1 MSDSDVS
8 DFRYDDSDSDA
19 FVEPVKPT
27 KKAPAKTAAP
37 KATAKPAAKKA
48 APKKP
53 LATKRNLPN
62 DSISED
68 DFSMD
73 DTPAKPKYP
82 VEDDEEGLRPK
93 GPAKSASEM
102 YQKLSQLEHVL
113 KRPDTYIGSVE
124 PISQDM
130 WVVDPETKQMVNR
143 SITYVPGFFKIFD
156 EILVNAADNKI
167 NDPSM
172 DSIKVEINREKNQIS
187 VWNNG
192 KGIPVEMHSKEKMMI
207 PELIFGNL
215 LTSSNYD
222 DDQKKLTGGRNG
234 YGAKL
239 ANIYST
245 EFIVETADKTNAKKY
260 KQVFSKNMTTKT
272 TPKITDNKKGEEYT
286 KITFTPELTRFH
298 MNEIDDDTN
307 ALLMK
312 RVYDVAG
319 TVKDLKVFLNGERLT
334 KIKGFKHYVDMYVQ
348 SNQAANGVDGAAQPK
363 PTVVYEAAGK
373 RWEVAFAVS
382 DGEFKQVSFCNAI
395 STIKGGTHVDMI
407 ATQLANKLLAVIKKK
422 SKNTT
427 IKPFQIKSHM
437 WIFVNALIENPAFDS
452 QTKETLTLKSSA
464 FGSKCELSDDFVK
477 KVAKTGII
485 DNVLSYARFKQD
497 QALKKTDGAKR
508 SRVGGITKLE
518 DANWAG
524 GGNAK
529 HCTLILTEGDSAK
542 ALAVSGL
549 GAIGGRDNFGV
560 FPLRGK
566 LLNVREASH
575 DQIMKNVEIQNIKK
589 ILGLKHNHNYTSVDS
604 LRYGQLMIMTDQD
617 HDGSHIKGLIIN
629 FLDYFYPSL
638 LKLPDF
644 LVEFITPIVKVW
656 KGKQEHTFY
665 TMPQYEEWKTAN
677 NDGRGWE
684 SKYYKGLGSSGT
696 EDAVKYFSDL
706 GRHRL
711 TFNTVENDDK
721 ALIDMAFNKKKAD
734 DRKEWLRQFKPGTF
748 LDHDIKQIPISD
760 FVNKELILFSMADN
774 IRSIPSVADGL
785 KPGQRKVM
793 FSCFKRNLKKE
804 IKVSQLIG
812 YVGENSA
819 YHHGEQSLTSTIV
832 GLAQHFVGS
841 NNINL
846 LEPNGQFGTR
856 MQGGKDAASA
866 RYIFTNTS
874 TMTRAVFHPADDA
887 LLNYLIEDGQ
897 RIEPEHYLPTVPLI
911 LVNGADGIG
920 TGWST
925 QIPNYNPADV
935 VDNLRR
941 LMRGEDPVPM
951 TPWFRGFKGT
961 IERIDNDRYK
971 VSGIAEKIND
981 ETIEITELPVRKWT
995 QDFKEMIE
1003 VMTSGPDKKIPT
1015 IIKDYEEHHTDAT
1028 VHFKLHMKPEGMKAA
1043 EAEGFDS
1050 RFKLTTT
1057 LATSNMVCFDLNGKI
1072 KKYTSPEEIL
1082 LDFYPKRLE
1091 YYGLRKQHL
1100 ADELNKQFER
1110 LSNQARFVTMI
1121 IKKEIAVSNKKK
1133 SIIVQELRDL
1143 KFRPFP
1149 KNGAKP
1155 LDAGE
1160 KEDALEEEEDQ
1171 GKDNDYDYLL
1181 GMAIW
1186 SLTVEKVKKLLAE
1199 RDGKEQ
1205 ELIDLLKLSPQDIWN
1220 QDLDVFMQEWESAL
1234 AADLTLAQKTKPKT
1248 KAQAKRVATARKRA
1262 KGEDTDDSEDDFKP
1276 IKAASKPRAP
1286 AKPRAPKNT
1295 ALFSTS
1301 TASSASAS
1309 ATVSRTASPLK
1320 RGSAVLSDNE
1330 EDIKPVTKKAALPR
1344 AHAKRSTVDIGDSD
1358 IEMDSV
1364 PASMSVSGTSSRAST
1379 TKPTSSRKATTVLE
1393 DSDDEVV
1400 VKTSKPSAKP
1410 APKGKAAAKKPITVD
1425 SGSGAVMD
1433 PLPKPAPKSA
1443 VKKKAIK
1450 VEDSSSDGEVPKA
1463 KTAPKK
1469 APAKG
1474 KPKKAESDFEED
1486 SDDYT
1491 PPVRTTTARAGRA
1504 ATKKK
1509 PTYVD
1514 LSDLDSDD

>member
-1 MSDSDVS
+1 MSDSEVS

-19 FVEPVKPT
+19 FVDPVKPT
-27 KKAPAKTAAP
+27 KKAPVKKAAP
-37 KATAKPAAKKA
+37 KPAAKPAAKKA
-48 APKKP
+48 TAKKP

-62 DSISED
+62 ESISED

-73 DTPAKPKYP
+73 DTPAKPRAA
-82 VEDDEEGLRPK
+82 VEDDEDDARPK

-245 EFIVETADKTNAKKY
+245 EFIVETADKINAKKY
-260 KQVFSKNMTTKT
+260 KQVFSKNMTSKS
-272 TPKITDNKKGEEYT
+272 TPKITENKKGEEYT

-298 MNEIDDDTN
+298 MTEIDDDTN

-334 KIKGFKHYVDMYVQ
+334 KIKGFKQYVEMYVQ
-348 SNQAANGVDGAAQPK
+348 SNQAANGADGVAQPK

-464 FGSKCELSDDFVK
+464 FGSKCELSEDFVK

-497 QALKKTDGAKR
+497 QQLKKTDGARR
-508 SRVGGITKLE
+508 SRVGGIAKLE

-524 GGNAK
+524 GRNAK
-529 HCTLILTEGDSAK
+529 QCTLILTEGDSAK

-575 DQIMKNVEIQNIKK
+575 DQIMKNVEIQNIKQ

-638 LKLPDF
+638 LKIPDF

-665 TMPQYEEWKTAN
+665 TMPQYEEWKAAN

-684 SKYYKGLGSSGT
+684 SKYYKGLGTSKAQ
-696 EDAVKYFSDL
+696 DAVKYFSDL

-711 TFNTVENDDK
+711 AFDAMETDDK

-793 FSCFKRNLKKE
+793 FGCFKRNLKKE
-804 IKVSQLIG
+804 IKVAQLGG
-812 YVGENSA
+812 YIGENSA
-819 YHHGEQSLTSTIV
+819 YHHGEQSLTATIV
-832 GLAQHFVGS
+832 GLAQNFVGS

-874 TMTRAVFHPADDA
+874 AMTRAVFHPADDP
-887 LLNYLIEDGQ
+887 LLNYLVEDGQ
-897 RIEPEHYLPTVPLI
+897 RIEPEYYLPTVPLI
-911 LVNGADGIG
+911 LINGADGIG

-925 QIPNYNPADV
+925 QIPNFNPVDV

-941 LMRGEDPVPM
+941 LMRGEELVPM

-961 IERIDNDRYK
+961 IERVDNDRYK
-971 VSGIAEKIND
+971 VSGTAEKID
-981 ETIEITELPVRKWT
+981 DKTIEITELPVRKWT
-995 QDFKEMIE
+995 QDFKEMVE
-1003 VMTSGPDKKIPT
+1003 AMTSGSDKIPST
-1015 IIKDYEEHHTDAT
+1015 IKDYEEHHTDTT

-1043 EAEGFDS
+1043 EAEGFDN

-1082 LDFYPKRLE
+1082 QDFYPKRLE

-1121 IKKEIAVSNKKK
+1121 IKKEIVVSNKKK

-1149 KNGAKP
+1149 KNGTKP

-1186 SLTVEKVKKLLAE
+1186 SLTQEKVKKLLAE

-1220 QDLDVFMQEWESAL
+1220 HDLDAFIQEWENSL
-1234 AADLTLAQKTKPKT
+1234 SADLALVQKTKPKT
-1248 KAQAKRVATARKRA
+1248 KAQAKKAATARKRA
-1262 KGEDTDDSEDDFKP
+1262 KGEETDDFEDDFKP
-1276 IKAASKPRAP
+1276 IKAAPKPRAP
-1286 AKPRAPKNT
+1286 AKPRAPKGT
-1295 ALFSTS
+1295 ASFSTS
-1301 TASSASAS
+1301 AAASASAS

-1320 RGSAVLSDNE
+1320 RGSAVLSGSE

-1344 AHAKRSTVDIGDSD
+1344 ARSKPVTVDIGDSD
-1358 IEMDSV
+1358 IEMDSA
-1364 PASMSVSGTSSRAST
+1364 PTSKSVSRASSRAST
-1379 TKPTSSRKATTVLE
+1379 AKLASSSKATTVLE
-1393 DSDDEVV
+1393 DSDDEVL
-1400 VKTSKPSAKP
+1400 VKPKPRAKA
-1410 APKGKAAAKKPITVD
+1410 APNGKVAAKKPIAVD
-1425 SGSGAVMD
+1425 SDSDVVME
-1433 PLPKPAPKSA
+1433 PLHKPAPKA
-1443 VKKKAIK
+1443 APKKKAPK
-1450 VEDSSSDGEVPKA
+1450 VEDSDSEVEVKPKT
-1463 KTAPKK
+1463 KPAPKK
-1469 APAKG
+1469 TPAKG
-1474 KPKKAESDFEED
+1474 KPKKNGSDFEED

-1491 PPVRTTTARAGRA
+1491 PPVRATTARAGRA

>member
-1 MSDSDVS
+1 MSDSES
-8 DFRYDDSDSDA
+8 SGFRLDDSDSDA
-19 FVEPVKPT
+19 FVEPVKAT
-27 KKAPAKTAAP
+27 KKAPAKKAPAKKAAAP
-37 KATAKPAAKKA
+37 KAAAKKA
-48 APKKP
+48 SAKLP

-62 DSISED
+62 ESISED

-73 DTPAKPKYP
+73 DSPAKPKAAIE
-82 VEDDEEGLRPK
+82 EDDEEDVRPK

-124 PISQDM
+124 PITQDM

-172 DSIKVEINREKNQIS
+172 DSIKVDINREKNQIS

-245 EFIVETADKTNAKKY
+245 EFIVETADKVNSKKY
-260 KQVFSKNMTTKT
+260 KQIFSQNMTKKSKPT
-272 TPKITDNKKGEEYT
+272 IVENKKNEEFT

-298 MNEIDDDTN
+298 MTEIDDDTY

-334 KIKGFKHYVDMYVQ
+334 KIKGFRQYVEMYVQ
-348 SNQAANGVDGAAQPK
+348 SNQKSQGGDGAAQPK
-363 PTVVYEAAGK
+363 PTIVYEAAGK

-437 WIFVNALIENPAFDS
+437 WLFVNALIENPAFDS

-464 FGSKCELSDDFVK
+464 FGSKCELSDEFVK
-477 KVAKTGII
+477 KVAKSGVI

-497 QALKKTDGAKR
+497 QQLKKTDGAKR
-508 SRVGGITKLE
+508 ARVGGIPKLE

-524 GGNAK
+524 GRNAK
-529 HCTLILTEGDSAK
+529 QCTLILTEGDSAK

-575 DQIMKNVEIQNIKK
+575 EQIMKNVEIQNIKQ
-589 ILGLKHNHNYTSVDS
+589 ILGLKHNHNYTSLDS

-638 LKLPDF
+638 LKMPNF

-656 KGKQEHTFY
+656 KGKQERTFY
-665 TMPQYEEWKTAN
+665 TMPQYEEWKAAN
-677 NDGRGWE
+677 NDGRGWH
-684 SKYYKGLGSSGT
+684 SKYYKGLGTSGAQ
-696 EDAVKYFSDL
+696 DAVKYFSDL
-706 GRHRL
+706 DKHRL
-711 TFNTVENDDK
+711 SFDVMDTDDK
-721 ALIDMAFNKKKAD
+721 SLIDMAFNKKKAD

-793 FSCFKRNLKKE
+793 FGCFKRNLKGE
-804 IKVSQLIG
+804 IKVVQLGG
-812 YVGENSA
+812 YVAENSA
-819 YHHGEQSLTSTIV
+819 YHHGEQSLTATIV
-832 GLAQHFVGS
+832 GLAQNFVGS

-866 RYIFTNTS
+866 RYIFTTTS
-874 TMTRAVFHPADDA
+874 AMTRAVFHPDDDP
-887 LLNYLIEDGQ
+887 LLNYLMEDGQ
-897 RIEPEHYLPTVPLI
+897 RIEPEYYLPTVPLVLI
-911 LVNGADGIG
+911 NGADGIG

-925 QIPNYNPADV
+925 QIPNYNPVDI

-941 LMRGEDPVPM
+941 LMRGEELVQM

-961 IERIDNDRYK
+961 IERVDNDRYK
-971 VSGIAEKIND
+971 VSGIAEKID
-981 ETIEITELPVRKWT
+981 DKTIEITELPVRKWT

-1003 VMTSGPDKKIPT
+1003 AMTSGTDKVPST
-1015 IIKDYEEHHTDAT
+1015 IKDYEEHHTDTT

-1043 EAEGFDS
+1043 EAEGFDN

-1057 LATSNMVCFDLNGKI
+1057 IATSNMVCFDLNGKI
-1072 KKYTSPEEIL
+1072 KKYASPEEIL

-1121 IKKEIAVSNKKK
+1121 IKKELVVSNKKK
-1133 SIIVQELRDL
+1133 SVVVQELRDL

-1149 KNGAKP
+1149 KNSTKP
-1155 LDAGE
+1155 ADAGE

-1186 SLTVEKVKKLLAE
+1186 SLTEEKVKKLLEE

-1205 ELIDLLKLSPQDIWN
+1205 ELIELLKLSPQDIWN
-1220 QDLDVFMQEWESAL
+1220 RDLDVFMEEWENCL
-1234 AADLTLAQKTKPKT
+1234 ARDLELARATKPKT
-1248 KAQAKRVATARKRA
+1248 KGKKAAASRRRA
-1262 KGEDTDDSEDDFKP
+1262 KDEDTDDSEDDFKP
-1276 IKAASKPRAP
+1276 TAKARAP
-1286 AKPRAPKNT
+1286 AKPRALPKGK
-1295 ALFSTS
+1295 ASYSTS
-1301 TASSASAS
+1301 AAASAS
-1309 ATVSRTASPLK
+1309 VSAVVSNTTSPLK
-1320 RGSAVLSDNE
+1320 RSSTTFSDSD
-1330 EDIKPVTKKAALPR
+1330 EDVKPVTKK
-1344 AHAKRSTVDIGDSD
+1344 
-1358 IEMDSV
+1358 
-1364 PASMSVSGTSSRAST
+1364 PATSRA
-1379 TKPTSSRKATTVLE
+1379 R
-1393 DSDDEVV
+1393 
-1400 VKTSKPSAKP
+1400 AKP
-1410 APKGKAAAKKPITVD
+1410 LTIG
-1425 SGSGAVMD
+1425 
-1433 PLPKPAPKSA
+1433 L
-1443 VKKKAIK
+1443 
-1450 VEDSSSDGEVPKA
+1450 
-1463 KTAPKK
+1463 
-1469 APAKG
+1469 
-1474 KPKKAESDFEED
+1474 
-1486 SDDYT
+1486 DD
-1491 PPVRTTTARAGRA
+1491 
-1504 ATKKK
+1504 
-1509 PTYVD
+1509 
-1514 LSDLDSDD
+1514 SDLDSEFVA